1 MIIFTTTTYRAQSGT
16 RVGRQRERISMP
28 KAAPFLEEN
37 LKRGTV
43 YYSIAA
49 LPNSNM
55 NHKCNFEFPSSHMEK
70 VKGNKKN
77 EHI

>member
-1 MIIFTTTTYRAQSGT
+1 
-16 RVGRQRERISMP
+16 MP
-28 KAAPFLEEN
+28 KTAPFLEEN

-49 LPNSNM
+49 LPKSNM
-55 NHKCNFEFPSSHMEK
+55 NHKRNFEFPSSHMENIK
-70 VKGNKKN
+70 RNKKN